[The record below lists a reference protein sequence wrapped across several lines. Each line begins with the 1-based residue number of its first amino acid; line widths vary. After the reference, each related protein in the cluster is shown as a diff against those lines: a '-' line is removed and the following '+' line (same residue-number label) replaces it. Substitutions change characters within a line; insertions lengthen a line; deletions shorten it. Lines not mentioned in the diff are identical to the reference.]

1 LASSLSLHMLAGC
14 VIRNIC
20 NRIQYGDHLSAMD
33 LVWIAQVGVGV
44 GLTNFIASYLGDHP
58 MSTG

>member
-1 LASSLSLHMLAGC
+1 MLAGC

-44 GLTNFIASYLGDHP
+44 GLTNFIAFYLGDHP